1 MKGDA
6 GMVDFLDFFRV
17 CKVHWVVS
25 AGGSLQD
32 AESCH

>member
-6 GMVDFLDFFRV
+6 GMVDLLDFCRA
-17 CKVHWVVS
+17 CKVLWSVS

-32 AESCH
+32 VV

>member
-6 GMVDFLDFFRV
+6 GIVDLLDFCRV
-17 CKVHWVVS
+17 CKVPCTVS

-32 AESCH
+32 AV